1 MDFRVNPGMFSNQEI
16 YLFTNQNQKT
26 MKSLVMFVLLFFGVV
41 SWVNGHS
48 TTTVKEGLKGTW
60 EFKAPEA
67 PYEYNAGKIVF
78 GEVDGKPTVTVKLK
92 SGTEIKAQDVK
103 LENDSISFG
112 VMIEYELVKVTGK
125 LAENKITGK
134 ASSSQ
139 GIMNITAEKP
149 VTKTN

>member
-1 MDFRVNPGMFSNQEI
+1 
-16 YLFTNQNQKT
+16 
-26 MKSLVMFVLLFFGVV
+26 MKNLVMFVLLFFGVV
-41 SWVNGHS
+41 SWVNGNS
-48 TTTVKEGLKGTW
+48 TTTTVKEGLKGTW
-60 EFKAPEA
+60 EFKVPEA
-67 PYEYNAGKIVF
+67 PYEYNAGKIIF